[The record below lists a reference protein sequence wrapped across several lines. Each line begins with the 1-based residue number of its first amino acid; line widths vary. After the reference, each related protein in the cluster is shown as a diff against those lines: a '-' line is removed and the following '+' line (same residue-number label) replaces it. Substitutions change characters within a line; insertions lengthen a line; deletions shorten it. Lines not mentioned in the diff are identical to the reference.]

1 MQKKL
6 TLTSKSTLEALRYLI
21 FLFFLNSIFSQQNF
35 LNNEDIW
42 NFEFEQKIY
51 KSIYHFKSK
60 SYYSTIEI
68 NNSEKKSKIV
78 LRSYETGEIVD
89 VILDSSSSAKIPFF
103 TNYSFSNNE
112 RKIILETNS
121 YPLYRRSKLAEY
133 YIYDT
138 QNNDIGYV
146 FNGLIQE
153 PFFSPDG
160 EKVAFIYNRNLYI
173 KFLKTNI
180 IKQITF
186 TGSEN
191 VLNGLADWVYEEEF
205 GMVRAFD
212 WNKDSDNLAYIV
224 FDETNVPQYSMQ
236 IFGNNLYPFQYNFKY
251 PKAGEINSSLDL
263 KIYNLASEK
272 TNSVDLSINTNDY
285 YYIPR
290 LKFSSFSNKLYIQSL
305 NRLQNTL
312 TLSTYEL
319 GSGKIKKIFSEKDE
333 TYVDVQE
340 KLFLLDDENFFW
352 LSDRSGFN
360 HIYLVQNDGKSL
372 KQITSGNWDVA
383 KLLGFNNTTIYYSSS
398 EDNSTERVIYSI
410 GLNGKNKKAISP
422 KAGFNG
428 ASFTSNY
435 KYFIHTFED
444 KDTPLIYSLRDSKN
458 GKLIRK
464 ILDNKALLEKLS
476 PFNLSYKDI
485 SKITINNQEF
495 NMWMIKP
502 NNFNPKK
509 KYPLL
514 IYQYSGPGS
523 QEVENR
529 WSSNRDLW
537 HQMLAQKGYV
547 IACLDGRGTG
557 FKGKKFKKITYGQL
571 AKYETEDQ
579 ISFAKYLS
587 KFPYID
593 KSRIG
598 IWGWSYGGLISTNCI
613 LKGNEI
619 FSLAIA
625 VAPVTNWRFY
635 DTIYT
640 ERFMGLPKDN
650 PEGYDLNSPLN
661 FAHLLEGDYL
671 LIHGSADDN
680 VHLQNTM
687 RMVEELIQN
696 NKQFEWMIYPDKNHG
711 IYGGNSSIH
720 LYNKMTTFIED
731 KL

>member
-1 MQKKL
+1 M
-6 TLTSKSTLEALRYLI
+6 RYII
-21 FLFFLNSIFSQQNF
+21 FLLIINGLQAQQNF

-42 NFEFEQKIY
+42 NFEFEPKVY
-51 KSIYHFKSK
+51 RSIYHFKTK
-60 SYYSTIEI
+60 NHYSTIEI
-68 NNSEKKSKIV
+68 NRAQKKSKIV
-78 LRSYETGEIVD
+78 LRSYETGEVID

-103 TNYSFSNNE
+103 TNYFFSSDE
-112 RKIILETNS
+112 RKILLETNS
-121 YPLYRRSKLAEY
+121 YSLYRRSKLAEY

-138 QNNDIGYV
+138 HNDQINYI

-153 PFFSPDG
+153 PLISPDG
-160 EKVAFIYNRNLYI
+160 EKVAFVYNRNLYV
-173 KFLKTNI
+173 KFLKTNVV
-180 IKQITF
+180 KKITF
-186 TGSEN
+186 TGSDN
-191 VLNGLADWVYEEEF
+191 ILNGIADWVYEEEF
-205 GMVRAFD
+205 GLVRAFD
-212 WNKDSDNLAYIV
+212 WDKDSNNLAFIV
-224 FDETNVPQYSMQ
+224 FDETNVPQYSMK

-251 PKAGEINSSLDL
+251 PKAGENNSIVDL
-263 KIYNLASEK
+263 KIYNLTSDK
-272 TNSVDLSINTNDY
+272 INSIGLIGESNDY

-290 LKFSSFSNKLYIQSL
+290 LKFSAFSNKLYIQSL
-305 NRLQNTL
+305 NRLQNRL
-312 TLSTYEL
+312 VLSAIDNS
-319 GSGKIKKIFSEKDE
+319 SGMTKTVFEEKSN
-333 TYVDVQE
+333 TYVDIQE
-340 KLFLLDDENFFW
+340 KILFLENDDFLW
-352 LSDRSGFN
+352 VSDRSGFD
-360 HIYLVQNDGKSL
+360 HIYLVQNEGKNL

-383 KLLGFNNTTIYYSSS
+383 KLLGFNNNTIYYSST

-422 KAGFNG
+422 KTGFNG

-444 KDTPLIYSLRDSKN
+444 KNTPLIYSLRDSKS

-464 ILDNKALLEKLS
+464 ILDNDELLAKLS
-476 PFNLSYKDI
+476 SFNLPYKDFF
-485 SKITINNQEF
+485 KIKINQVEF

-502 NNFNPKK
+502 ANFNPKK

-537 HQMLAQKGYV
+537 HQMLAQKGFI

-557 FKGKKFKKITYGQL
+557 FKGKNFKKITYGQL
-571 AKYETEDQ
+571 AKYETQDQ

-593 KSRIG
+593 EDRIG

-613 LKGNEI
+613 LKGSEV

-640 ERFMGLPKDN
+640 ERFMGLPKNN
-650 PEGYDLNSPLN
+650 PGGYDSNSPLN
-661 FAHLLEGDYL
+661 FAHLLEGEYL

-687 RMVEELIQN
+687 RMVEELIQE

-711 IYGGNSSIH
+711 IYGGNTSIH
-720 LYNKMTTFIED
+720 LYNKMTTFIET

>member
-1 MQKKL
+1 M
-6 TLTSKSTLEALRYLI
+6 RYII
-21 FLFFLNSIFSQQNF
+21 FLLIINGLQAQQNF

-42 NFEFEQKIY
+42 NFEFEPKVY
-51 KSIYHFKSK
+51 ESIYHFKTK
-60 SYYSTIEI
+60 NHYSTIEI
-68 NNSEKKSKIV
+68 NRAQKKSKIV
-78 LRSYETGEIVD
+78 LRSYETGEVID

-103 TNYSFSNNE
+103 TNYFFSSDE
-112 RKIILETNS
+112 RKILLETNS

-138 QNNDIGYV
+138 HNDQINYI

-153 PFFSPDG
+153 PLISPDG
-160 EKVAFIYNRNLYI
+160 EKVAFVYNRNLYV
-173 KFLKTNI
+173 KFLKTNVV
-180 IKQITF
+180 KQITF
-186 TGSEN
+186 TGSDN
-191 VLNGLADWVYEEEF
+191 ILNGIADWVYEEEF
-205 GMVRAFD
+205 GLVRAFD
-212 WNKDSDNLAYIV
+212 WDKDSNNLAFIV
-224 FDETNVPQYSMQ
+224 FDETNVPQYSMK

-251 PKAGEINSSLDL
+251 PKAGENNSIVDL
-263 KIYNLASEK
+263 KIYNLTSDK
-272 TNSVDLSINTNDY
+272 INSIGLIGESNDY

-290 LKFSSFSNKLYIQSL
+290 LKFSAFSNKLYIQSL
-305 NRLQNTL
+305 NRLQNRL
-312 TLSTYEL
+312 VLSAIDNS
-319 GSGKIKKIFSEKDE
+319 SGMIKAVFEEKSN
-333 TYVDVQE
+333 TYVDIQE
-340 KLFLLDDENFFW
+340 KILFLENDDFLW
-352 LSDRSGFN
+352 ISDRSGFD
-360 HIYLVQNDGKSL
+360 HIYLVQNEGKNL

-383 KLLGFNNTTIYYSSS
+383 KLLGFNNNTIYYSST

-422 KAGFNG
+422 KTGFNG

-444 KDTPLIYSLRDSKN
+444 KNTPLIYSLRDSKS

-464 ILDNKALLEKLS
+464 ILDNDELLAKLS
-476 PFNLSYKDI
+476 SFNLPYKDFF
-485 SKITINNQEF
+485 KIKINQVEF

-502 NNFNPKK
+502 ANFNPKK

-537 HQMLAQKGYV
+537 HQMLAQKGFI

-557 FKGKKFKKITYGQL
+557 FKGKNFKKITYGQL
-571 AKYETEDQ
+571 AKYETQDQ

-593 KSRIG
+593 EDRIG

-613 LKGNEI
+613 LKGSEV

-640 ERFMGLPKDN
+640 ERFMGLPKNN
-650 PEGYDLNSPLN
+650 PGGYDLNSPLN
-661 FAHLLEGDYL
+661 FAHLLEGEYL

-687 RMVEELIQN
+687 RMVEELIQE

-711 IYGGNSSIH
+711 IYGGNTSIH
-720 LYNKMTTFIED
+720 LYNKMTTFIET

>member
-1 MQKKL
+1 M
-6 TLTSKSTLEALRYLI
+6 RYII
-21 FLFFLNSIFSQQNF
+21 FLLIINGLQAQQNF

-42 NFEFEQKIY
+42 NFEFEPKVY
-51 KSIYHFKSK
+51 ESIYHFKTK
-60 SYYSTIEI
+60 NHYSTIEI
-68 NNSEKKSKIV
+68 NRAQKKSKIV
-78 LRSYETGEIVD
+78 LRSYETEEVID

-103 TNYSFSNNE
+103 TNYFFSSDE
-112 RKIILETNS
+112 RKILLETNS

-138 QNNDIGYV
+138 HNDQINYI

-153 PFFSPDG
+153 PLISPDG
-160 EKVAFIYNRNLYI
+160 EKVAFVYNRNLYV
-173 KFLKTNI
+173 KFLKTNVV
-180 IKQITF
+180 KQITF
-186 TGSEN
+186 TGSDN
-191 VLNGLADWVYEEEF
+191 ILNGIADWVYEEEF
-205 GMVRAFD
+205 GLVRAFD
-212 WNKDSDNLAYIV
+212 WDKDSNNLAFIV
-224 FDETNVPQYSMQ
+224 FDETNVPQYSMK

-251 PKAGEINSSLDL
+251 PKAGENNSIVDL
-263 KIYNLASEK
+263 KIYNLTSDK
-272 TNSVDLSINTNDY
+272 INSIDLIGESNDY

-290 LKFSSFSNKLYIQSL
+290 LKFSAFSNKLYIQSL
-305 NRLQNTL
+305 NRLQNRL
-312 TLSTYEL
+312 VLSAIDNS
-319 GSGKIKKIFSEKDE
+319 SGMIKAVFEEKSN
-333 TYVDVQE
+333 TYVDIQE
-340 KLFLLDDENFFW
+340 KILFLENDDFLW
-352 LSDRSGFN
+352 VSDRSGFD
-360 HIYLVQNDGKSL
+360 HIYLVQNEGKNL

-383 KLLGFNNTTIYYSSS
+383 KLLGFNNNTIYYSST

-422 KAGFNG
+422 KTGFNG

-444 KDTPLIYSLRDSKN
+444 KNTPLIYSLRDSKS

-464 ILDNKALLEKLS
+464 ILDNDELLAKLS
-476 PFNLSYKDI
+476 SFNLPYKEFF
-485 SKITINNQEF
+485 KIKINKVEF

-502 NNFNPKK
+502 ANFNPKK

-537 HQMLAQKGYV
+537 HQMLAQKGFI

-557 FKGKKFKKITYGQL
+557 FKGKNFKKITYGQL
-571 AKYETEDQ
+571 AKYETQDQ

-593 KSRIG
+593 EDRIG

-613 LKGNEI
+613 LKGSEV

-640 ERFMGLPKDN
+640 ERFMGLPKNN
-650 PEGYDLNSPLN
+650 PGGYDSNSPLN
-661 FAHLLEGDYL
+661 FAHLLEGEYL

-687 RMVEELIQN
+687 RMVEELIQE

-711 IYGGNSSIH
+711 IYGGNTSIH
-720 LYNKMTTFIED
+720 LYNKMTTFIET

>member
-1 MQKKL
+1 M
-6 TLTSKSTLEALRYLI
+6 RYLT
-21 FLFFLNSIFSQQNF
+21 FLFFLNCVFSQQN
-35 LNNEDIW
+35 LLKVEDIW
-42 NFEFEQKIY
+42 NYEFEQKIY
-51 KSIYHFKSK
+51 KSIYHFKTK
-60 SYYSTIEI
+60 NYYSTIET
-68 NNSEKKSKIV
+68 NHNQKKSKIA

-89 VILDSSSSAKIPFF
+89 IIVDSSSSAKIPFF
-103 TNYSFSNNE
+103 TNYFFSKDE

-138 QNNDIGYV
+138 ENDEINYI

-160 EKVAFIYNRNLYI
+160 EKVAFVYNRNLYI
-173 KFLKTNI
+173 KLLKNNVV
-180 IKQITF
+180 KQITF
-186 TGSEN
+186 AGSEN
-191 VLNGLADWVYEEEF
+191 ILNGIADWVYEEEF

-212 WNKDSDNLAYIV
+212 WDKDSNNLAYVV
-224 FDETNVPQYSMQ
+224 FDETNVPEYSMK

-251 PKAGEINSSLDL
+251 PKAGEVNSNLEL
-263 KIYNLASEK
+263 KIYNLENEK
-272 TNSVDLSINTNDY
+272 TNSVDLNKNANDY

-290 LKFSSFSNKLYIQSL
+290 LKFSTYTNKLFIQSL
-305 NRLQNTL
+305 NRLQNKL
-312 TLSTYEL
+312 LLSTYNLDL
-319 GSGKIKKIFSEKDE
+319 GIIETVFEEKDD
-333 TYVDVQE
+333 TYVDIQQ
-340 KLFLLDDENFFW
+340 KLFLLENDNFLW
-352 LSDRSGFN
+352 VSDRSGFD
-360 HIYLVQNDGKSL
+360 HIYLVQNEGENL
-372 KQITSGNWDVA
+372 KQITKGNWDVA
-383 KLLGFNNTTIYYSSS
+383 KLLGINNTSIYYSST

-410 GLNGKNKKAISP
+410 SLNGKNKKAISP
-422 KAGFNG
+422 KTGFNG
-428 ASFTSNY
+428 ASFSSNY

-444 KDTPLIYSLRDSKN
+444 KNTPLIYSLRDSKS
-458 GKLIRK
+458 GKLIREM
-464 ILDNKALLEKLS
+464 LDNKELLEKIN
-476 PFNLSYKDI
+476 PFNLSNKDF
-485 SKITINNQEF
+485 SKINLNGEEL

-502 NNFNPKK
+502 PNFNPQK

-537 HQMLAQKGYV
+537 HQMLAQKDFI

-557 FKGKKFKKITYGQL
+557 FKGKKFKKMTYRQL

-593 KSRIG
+593 KDRIG

-650 PEGYDLNSPLN
+650 SEGYDLNSPLN
-661 FAHLLEGDYL
+661 FAHLLEGNYL
-671 LIHGSADDN
+671 LIHGSSDDN

-687 RMVEELIQN
+687 RMVEELIQED
-696 NKQFEWMIYPDKNHG
+696 KQFEWMIYPDKNHG
-711 IYGGNSSIH
+711 IYGGNTSIH
-720 LYNKMTTFIED
+720 LYNKMTNFIEK

>member
-1 MQKKL
+1 M
-6 TLTSKSTLEALRYLI
+6 RYII
-21 FLFFLNSIFSQQNF
+21 FLLIINGLQAQQNF

-42 NFEFEQKIY
+42 NFEFEPKVY
-51 KSIYHFKSK
+51 ESIYHFKTK
-60 SYYSTIEI
+60 NHYSTIEI
-68 NNSEKKSKIV
+68 NRAQKKSKIV
-78 LRSYETGEIVD
+78 LRSYETGEVID

-103 TNYSFSNNE
+103 TNYFFSSDE
-112 RKIILETNS
+112 RKILLETNS

-138 QNNDIGYV
+138 HNDQINYI

-153 PFFSPDG
+153 PLISPDG
-160 EKVAFIYNRNLYI
+160 EKVAFVYNRNLYV
-173 KFLKTNI
+173 KFLKTNVV
-180 IKQITF
+180 KQITF
-186 TGSEN
+186 TGSDN
-191 VLNGLADWVYEEEF
+191 ILNGIADWVYEEEF
-205 GMVRAFD
+205 GLVRAFD
-212 WNKDSDNLAYIV
+212 WDKDSNNLAFIV
-224 FDETNVPQYSMQ
+224 FDETNVPQYSMK

-251 PKAGEINSSLDL
+251 PKAGENNSIVDL
-263 KIYNLASEK
+263 KIYNLTSDK
-272 TNSVDLSINTNDY
+272 INSIGLIGESNDY

-290 LKFSSFSNKLYIQSL
+290 LKFSAFSNKLYIQSL
-305 NRLQNTL
+305 NRLQNRL
-312 TLSTYEL
+312 VLSAIDNS
-319 GSGKIKKIFSEKDE
+319 SGMIKAVFEEKSN
-333 TYVDVQE
+333 TYVDIQE
-340 KLFLLDDENFFW
+340 KILFLENDDFLW
-352 LSDRSGFN
+352 VSDRSGFD
-360 HIYLVQNDGKSL
+360 HIYLVQNEGKNL

-383 KLLGFNNTTIYYSSS
+383 KLLGFNNNTIYYSST

-422 KAGFNG
+422 KTGFNG

-444 KDTPLIYSLRDSKN
+444 KNTPLIYSLRDSKS

-464 ILDNKALLEKLS
+464 ILDNDELLAKLS
-476 PFNLSYKDI
+476 SFNLPYKDFF
-485 SKITINNQEF
+485 KIKINQVEF

-502 NNFNPKK
+502 ANFNPKK

-537 HQMLAQKGYV
+537 HQMLAQKGII

-557 FKGKKFKKITYGQL
+557 FKGKNFKKITYGQL
-571 AKYETEDQ
+571 AKYETQDQ

-593 KSRIG
+593 EDRIG

-613 LKGNEI
+613 LKGSEV

-640 ERFMGLPKDN
+640 ERFMGLPKNN
-650 PEGYDLNSPLN
+650 PGGYDLNSPLN
-661 FAHLLEGDYL
+661 FAHLLEGEYL

-687 RMVEELIQN
+687 RMVEELIQE

-711 IYGGNSSIH
+711 IYGGNTSIH
-720 LYNKMTTFIED
+720 LYNKMTTFIET

>member
-1 MQKKL
+1 M
-6 TLTSKSTLEALRYLI
+6 RYII
-21 FLFFLNSIFSQQNF
+21 FLLIINGLQAQQNF

-42 NFEFEQKIY
+42 NFEFEPKVY
-51 KSIYHFKSK
+51 ESIYHFKTK
-60 SYYSTIEI
+60 NHYSTIEI
-68 NNSEKKSKIV
+68 NRAQKKSKIV
-78 LRSYETGEIVD
+78 LRSYETGEVID

-103 TNYSFSNNE
+103 TNYFFSSDE
-112 RKIILETNS
+112 RKILLETNS

-138 QNNDIGYV
+138 HNDQINYI

-153 PFFSPDG
+153 PLISPDG
-160 EKVAFIYNRNLYI
+160 EKVAFVYNRNLYV
-173 KFLKTNI
+173 KFLKTNVV
-180 IKQITF
+180 KQITF
-186 TGSEN
+186 TGSDN
-191 VLNGLADWVYEEEF
+191 ILNGIADWVYEEEF
-205 GMVRAFD
+205 GLVRAFD
-212 WNKDSDNLAYIV
+212 WDKDSNNLAFIV
-224 FDETNVPQYSMQ
+224 FDETNVPQYSMK

-251 PKAGEINSSLDL
+251 PKAGENNSIVDL
-263 KIYNLASEK
+263 KIYNLTSDK
-272 TNSVDLSINTNDY
+272 INSIDLIGESNDY

-290 LKFSSFSNKLYIQSL
+290 LKFSAFSNKLYIQSL
-305 NRLQNTL
+305 NRLQNRL
-312 TLSTYEL
+312 VLSAIDNS
-319 GSGKIKKIFSEKDE
+319 SGMIKAVFEEKSN
-333 TYVDVQE
+333 TYVDIQE
-340 KLFLLDDENFFW
+340 KILFLENDDFLW
-352 LSDRSGFN
+352 VSDRSGFD
-360 HIYLVQNDGKSL
+360 HIYLVQNEGKNL

-383 KLLGFNNTTIYYSSS
+383 KLLGFNNNTIYYSST

-422 KAGFNG
+422 KTGFNG

-444 KDTPLIYSLRDSKN
+444 KNTPLIYSLRDSKS

-464 ILDNKALLEKLS
+464 ILDNDELLAKLS
-476 PFNLSYKDI
+476 SFNLPYKDFF
-485 SKITINNQEF
+485 KIKINQVEF

-502 NNFNPKK
+502 ANFNPKK
-509 KYPLL
+509 NYPLL

-537 HQMLAQKGYV
+537 HQMLAQKGFI

-557 FKGKKFKKITYGQL
+557 FKGKNFKKITYGQL
-571 AKYETEDQ
+571 AKYETQDQ

-593 KSRIG
+593 EDRIG

-613 LKGNEI
+613 LKGSEV

-640 ERFMGLPKDN
+640 ERFMGLPKNN
-650 PEGYDLNSPLN
+650 PGGYDSNSPLN
-661 FAHLLEGDYL
+661 FAHLLEGEYL

-687 RMVEELIQN
+687 RMVEELIQE

-711 IYGGNSSIH
+711 IYGGNTSIH
-720 LYNKMTTFIED
+720 LYNKMTTFIET

>member
-1 MQKKL
+1 M
-6 TLTSKSTLEALRYLI
+6 RYLT
-21 FLFFLNSIFSQQNF
+21 FLFFLNCVFSQQNL

-42 NFEFEQKIY
+42 NYEFEQKIY
-51 KSIYHFKSK
+51 KSIYHFKTK
-60 SYYSTIEI
+60 NHYSTIET
-68 NNSEKKSKIV
+68 NHNQKKSKIV

-103 TNYSFSNNE
+103 TNYFFSKDE

-133 YIYDT
+133 YIYNT
-138 QNNDIGYV
+138 ENDEINYI

-160 EKVAFIYNRNLYI
+160 EKVAFIHNRNLYI
-173 KFLKTNI
+173 KFLKNNV

-191 VLNGLADWVYEEEF
+191 ILNGIADWVYEEEF

-212 WNKDSDNLAYIV
+212 WNKDSNNLAYVV
-224 FDETNVPQYSMQ
+224 FDETNVPQYSMK
-236 IFGNNLYPFQYNFKY
+236 IFSNNLYPFQYNFKY
-251 PKAGEINSSLDL
+251 PKAGEVNSNLDL
-263 KIYNLASEK
+263 KIYNLENEK
-272 TNSVDLSINTNDY
+272 TNSVTLNKDANDY

-290 LKFSSFSNKLYIQSL
+290 LKFSTHTNKLFIQSL
-305 NRLQNTL
+305 NRLQNKL
-312 TLSTYEL
+312 LLSTYNLDL
-319 GSGKIKKIFSEKDE
+319 GIIKTVFEEKND
-333 TYVDVQE
+333 TYVDIQQ
-340 KLFLLDDENFFW
+340 KLFLLENDNFLW
-352 LSDRSGFN
+352 ISDRSGFD
-360 HIYLVQNDGKSL
+360 HIYLVQNEGKNL
-372 KQITSGNWDVA
+372 KQITRGDWDVA
-383 KLLGFNNTTIYYSSS
+383 KLLGINNTTIYYSST
-398 EDNSTERVIYSI
+398 EDNSTERVIYTIS
-410 GLNGKNKKAISP
+410 LNGKNKKAISP
-422 KAGFNG
+422 KTGFNG

-435 KYFIHTFED
+435 KYFIHTYED
-444 KDTPLIYSLRDSKN
+444 KNTPLIYSLRESKS
-458 GKLIRK
+458 GKLVRE
-464 ILDNKALLEKLS
+464 ILDNNELLEKIN
-476 PFNLSYKDI
+476 PFNLSYKDF
-485 SKITINNQEF
+485 SKINLNGEEL

-502 NNFNPKK
+502 PNFNPKK

-537 HQMLAQKGYV
+537 HKMLAQKDFI

-557 FKGKKFKKITYGQL
+557 FKGKKFKKMTYRQL

-587 KFPYID
+587 KFSYID
-593 KSRIG
+593 KDRIG

-613 LKGNEI
+613 LKGNDI

-625 VAPVTNWRFY
+625 VAPVTSWRFY

-687 RMVEELIQN
+687 RMVEELIQED
-696 NKQFEWMIYPDKNHG
+696 KQFEWMIYPDKNHG
-711 IYGGNSSIH
+711 LYGGNTSIH
-720 LYNKMTTFIED
+720 LYKKMTNFIEK

>member
-1 MQKKL
+1 M
-6 TLTSKSTLEALRYLI
+6 RYII
-21 FLFFLNSIFSQQNF
+21 FLLIINGLQAQQNF

-42 NFEFEQKIY
+42 NFEFEPKVY
-51 KSIYHFKSK
+51 ESIYHFKTK
-60 SYYSTIEI
+60 NHYSTIEI
-68 NNSEKKSKIV
+68 NRAQKKSKIV
-78 LRSYETGEIVD
+78 LRSYETGEVID

-103 TNYSFSNNE
+103 TNYFFSSDE
-112 RKIILETNS
+112 RKILLETNS

-138 QNNDIGYV
+138 HNDQINYI

-153 PFFSPDG
+153 PLISPDG
-160 EKVAFIYNRNLYI
+160 EKVAFVYNRNLYV
-173 KFLKTNI
+173 KFLKTNVV
-180 IKQITF
+180 KQITF
-186 TGSEN
+186 TGSDN
-191 VLNGLADWVYEEEF
+191 ILNGIADWVYEEEF
-205 GMVRAFD
+205 GLVRAFD
-212 WNKDSDNLAYIV
+212 WDKDSNNLAFIV
-224 FDETNVPQYSMQ
+224 FDETNVPQYSMK

-251 PKAGEINSSLDL
+251 PKAGENNSIVDL
-263 KIYNLASEK
+263 KIYNLTSDK
-272 TNSVDLSINTNDY
+272 INSIDLIGESNDY

-290 LKFSSFSNKLYIQSL
+290 LKFSAFSNKLYIQSL
-305 NRLQNTL
+305 NRLQNRL
-312 TLSTYEL
+312 VLSTIDNS
-319 GSGKIKKIFSEKDE
+319 SGMIKAVFEEKSN
-333 TYVDVQE
+333 TYVDIQE
-340 KLFLLDDENFFW
+340 KILFLENDDFLW
-352 LSDRSGFN
+352 VSDRSGFD
-360 HIYLVQNDGKSL
+360 HIYLVQNEGKNL

-383 KLLGFNNTTIYYSSS
+383 KLLGLNNNTIYYSST

-422 KAGFNG
+422 KTGFNG

-444 KDTPLIYSLRDSKN
+444 KNTPLIYSLRDSKS

-464 ILDNKALLEKLS
+464 ILDNDELLAKLS
-476 PFNLSYKDI
+476 SFNLPSKDFF
-485 SKITINNQEF
+485 KIKINQVEF

-502 NNFNPKK
+502 ANFNPKK

-537 HQMLAQKGYV
+537 HQMLAQKGFI

-557 FKGKKFKKITYGQL
+557 FKGKNFKKITYGQL
-571 AKYETEDQ
+571 AKYETQDQ

-593 KSRIG
+593 EDRIG
-598 IWGWSYGGLISTNCI
+598 IWGWSYGGLRSTNCI
-613 LKGNEI
+613 LKGSEV

-640 ERFMGLPKDN
+640 ERFMGLPKNN
-650 PEGYDLNSPLN
+650 PGGYDSNSPLN
-661 FAHLLEGDYL
+661 FAHLLEGEYL

-687 RMVEELIQN
+687 RMVEELIQE

-711 IYGGNSSIH
+711 IYGGNTSIH
-720 LYNKMTTFIED
+720 LYNKMTTFIET

>member
-1 MQKKL
+1 M
-6 TLTSKSTLEALRYLI
+6 RYII
-21 FLFFLNSIFSQQNF
+21 FLLIINGLQAQQNF

-42 NFEFEQKIY
+42 NFEFEPKVY
-51 KSIYHFKSK
+51 ESIYHFKTK
-60 SYYSTIEI
+60 NHYSTIEI
-68 NNSEKKSKIV
+68 NRAQKKSKIV
-78 LRSYETGEIVD
+78 LRSYETGEVID

-103 TNYSFSNNE
+103 TNYFFSSDE
-112 RKIILETNS
+112 RKILLETNS

-138 QNNDIGYV
+138 HNDQINYI

-153 PFFSPDG
+153 PLISPDG
-160 EKVAFIYNRNLYI
+160 EKVAFVYNRNLYV
-173 KFLKTNI
+173 KFLKTNVV
-180 IKQITF
+180 KQITF
-186 TGSEN
+186 TGSDN
-191 VLNGLADWVYEEEF
+191 ILNGIADWVYEEEF
-205 GMVRAFD
+205 GLVRAFD
-212 WNKDSDNLAYIV
+212 WDKDSNNLAFIV
-224 FDETNVPQYSMQ
+224 FDETNVPQYSMK

-251 PKAGEINSSLDL
+251 PKAGENNSIVDL
-263 KIYNLASEK
+263 KIYNLTSDK
-272 TNSVDLSINTNDY
+272 INSIGLIGESNDY

-290 LKFSSFSNKLYIQSL
+290 LKFSAFSNKLYIQSL
-305 NRLQNTL
+305 NRLQNRL
-312 TLSTYEL
+312 VLSTIDNS
-319 GSGKIKKIFSEKDE
+319 SGMIKAVFEEKSN
-333 TYVDVQE
+333 TYVDIQE
-340 KLFLLDDENFFW
+340 KILFLENDDFLW
-352 LSDRSGFN
+352 VSDRSGFD
-360 HIYLVQNDGKSL
+360 HIYLVQNEGKNL

-383 KLLGFNNTTIYYSSS
+383 KLLGLNNNTIYYSST

-422 KAGFNG
+422 KTGFNG

-444 KDTPLIYSLRDSKN
+444 KNTPLIYSLRDSKS

-464 ILDNKALLEKLS
+464 ILDNDELLAKLS
-476 PFNLSYKDI
+476 SFNLPSKDFF
-485 SKITINNQEF
+485 KIKINQVEF

-502 NNFNPKK
+502 ANFNPKK

-537 HQMLAQKGYV
+537 HQMLAQKGFI

-557 FKGKKFKKITYGQL
+557 FKGKNFKKITYGQL
-571 AKYETEDQ
+571 AKYETQDQ

-593 KSRIG
+593 EDRIG

-613 LKGNEI
+613 LKGSEV

-640 ERFMGLPKDN
+640 ERFMGLPKNN
-650 PEGYDLNSPLN
+650 PGGYDSNSPLN
-661 FAHLLEGDYL
+661 FAHLLEGEYL

-687 RMVEELIQN
+687 RMVEELIQE

-711 IYGGNSSIH
+711 IYGGNTSIH
-720 LYNKMTTFIED
+720 LYNKMTTFIET

>member
-1 MQKKL
+1 M
-6 TLTSKSTLEALRYLI
+6 RYLL
-21 FLFFLNSIFSQQNF
+21 FLLLFNSVFSQQNL

-51 KSIYHFKSK
+51 KSIYHFKTK
-60 SYYSTIEI
+60 NYYSTIEI
-68 NNSEKKSKIV
+68 NQNKKKSKIV

-103 TNYSFSNNE
+103 TNYFFSSNE
-112 RKIILETNS
+112 KKIILETNS
-121 YPLYRRSKLAEY
+121 YPLYRRSKVAEY

-138 QNNDIGYV
+138 QNNEISYV

-160 EKVAFIYNRNLYI
+160 EKVAFVYNRNIYI
-173 KFLKTNI
+173 KFLEMNV

-191 VLNGLADWVYEEEF
+191 ILNGIGDWVYEEEF
-205 GMVRAFD
+205 GLVRAFD
-212 WNKDSDNLAYIV
+212 WDKESNNLAFIV
-224 FDETNVPQYSMQ
+224 FDETNVPEYSMK
-236 IFGNNLYPFQYNFKY
+236 IFGNNLYPFQYKFKY
-251 PKAGEINSSLDL
+251 PKAGQLNSILSL
-263 KIYNLASEK
+263 KIYNLLNDK
-272 TNSVDLSINTNDY
+272 TNLIDLSNNKNDF

-290 LKFSSFSNKLYIQSL
+290 LKFSPYSNKLYIQSL
-305 NRLQNTL
+305 NRLQNKL
-312 TLSTYEL
+312 ILSSYDIGLET
-319 GSGKIKKIFSEKDE
+319 IKTVFEEKDD
-333 TYVDVQE
+333 TYVDIQE
-340 KLFLLDDENFFW
+340 KFFLLKNDDFFW
-352 LSDRSGFN
+352 ISDRSGFN
-360 HIYLVQNDGKSL
+360 HIYLVENDGKKL
-372 KQITSGNWDVA
+372 NQITKGNWDVA
-383 KLLGFNNTTIYYSSS
+383 KLLGVHENTIYYSST
-398 EDNSTERVIYSI
+398 EDNSIERIIYRISS
-410 GLNGKNKKAISP
+410 NGKSKRAISP
-422 KAGFNG
+422 KNGFNG
-428 ASFTSNY
+428 ASFTSNF
-435 KYFIHTFED
+435 KYFIHTYED
-444 KDTPLIYSLRDSKN
+444 NNTPVVYSLRDSKS
-458 GKLIRK
+458 GRLIRK
-464 ILDNKALLEKLS
+464 IMDNEELLDKLK
-476 PFNLSYKDI
+476 PFNLPNKDF
-485 SKITINNQEF
+485 SKININGEEL
-495 NMWMIKP
+495 NMWIIKP
-502 NNFNPKK
+502 NDFNPKK
-509 KYPLL
+509 RYPLL

-529 WSSNRDLW
+529 WVSNRDFW
-537 HQMLAQKGYV
+537 HKMLVQKGFI

-557 FKGKKFKKITYGQL
+557 FKGKKFKKLTYGQL

-587 KFPYID
+587 KLPYID
-593 KSRIG
+593 RDRIG

-613 LKGNEI
+613 LKGNDI

-661 FAHLLEGDYL
+661 FAHLLKGDYL

-687 RMVEELIQN
+687 RMVEELIQH

-711 IYGGNSSIH
+711 IYGGNTSIH
-720 LYNKMTTFIED
+720 LYNKMTNFIQN

>member
-1 MQKKL
+1 M
-6 TLTSKSTLEALRYLI
+6 RYII
-21 FLFFLNSIFSQQNF
+21 FLLIINGLQAQQNF

-42 NFEFEQKIY
+42 NFEFEPKVY
-51 KSIYHFKSK
+51 ESIYHFKTK
-60 SYYSTIEI
+60 NHYSTIEI
-68 NNSEKKSKIV
+68 NRAQKKSKIV
-78 LRSYETGEIVD
+78 LRSYETGEVID

-103 TNYSFSNNE
+103 TNYFFSSDE
-112 RKIILETNS
+112 RKILLETNS

-138 QNNDIGYV
+138 HNDQINYI

-153 PFFSPDG
+153 PLISPDG
-160 EKVAFIYNRNLYI
+160 EKVAFVYNRNLYV
-173 KFLKTNI
+173 KFLKTNVV
-180 IKQITF
+180 KQITF
-186 TGSEN
+186 TGSDN
-191 VLNGLADWVYEEEF
+191 ILNGIADWVYEEEF
-205 GMVRAFD
+205 GLVRAFD
-212 WNKDSDNLAYIV
+212 WDKDSNNLAFIV
-224 FDETNVPQYSMQ
+224 FDETNVPQYSMK

-251 PKAGEINSSLDL
+251 PKAGENNSIVDL
-263 KIYNLASEK
+263 KIYNLTSDK
-272 TNSVDLSINTNDY
+272 INSIGLIGESNDY

-290 LKFSSFSNKLYIQSL
+290 LKFSAFSNKLYIQSL
-305 NRLQNTL
+305 NRLQNRL
-312 TLSTYEL
+312 VLSAIDNS
-319 GSGKIKKIFSEKDE
+319 SGMIKAVFEEKSN
-333 TYVDVQE
+333 TYVDIQE
-340 KLFLLDDENFFW
+340 KILFLENDDFLW
-352 LSDRSGFN
+352 VSDRSGFD
-360 HIYLVQNDGKSL
+360 HIYLVQNEGKNL

-383 KLLGFNNTTIYYSSS
+383 KLLGFNNNTIYYSST

-422 KAGFNG
+422 KTGFNG

-444 KDTPLIYSLRDSKN
+444 KNTPLIYSLRDSKS

-464 ILDNKALLEKLS
+464 ILDNDELLAKLS
-476 PFNLSYKDI
+476 SFNLPYKDFF
-485 SKITINNQEF
+485 KIKINQVEF

-502 NNFNPKK
+502 ANFNPKK

-537 HQMLAQKGYV
+537 HQMLAQKGFI

-557 FKGKKFKKITYGQL
+557 FKGKNFKKITYGQL
-571 AKYETEDQ
+571 AKYETQDQ

-593 KSRIG
+593 EDRIG

-613 LKGNEI
+613 LKGSEV

-640 ERFMGLPKDN
+640 ERFMGLPKNN
-650 PEGYDLNSPLN
+650 PGGYDLNSPLN
-661 FAHLLEGDYL
+661 FAHLLEGEYL

-687 RMVEELIQN
+687 RMVEELIQE

-711 IYGGNSSIH
+711 IYGGNTSIH
-720 LYNKMTTFIED
+720 LYNKMTTFIET

>member
-1 MQKKL
+1 
-6 TLTSKSTLEALRYLI
+6 LRYLI
-21 FLFFLNSIFSQQNF
+21 FFFFLNCVFSQQN
-35 LNNEDIW
+35 LLTNEGIW
-42 NFEFEQKIY
+42 NYEFEQKVY
-51 KSIYHFKSK
+51 KSIYHFKTK
-60 SYYSTIEI
+60 NYYSTIEI
-68 NNSEKKSKIV
+68 NNNQKKSKIV

-103 TNYSFSNNE
+103 TNYFFSIDE

-133 YIYDT
+133 YIYDS
-138 QNNDIGYV
+138 QNGEVNYV

-173 KFLKTNI
+173 KFLKNNV

-186 TGSEN
+186 SGSEN
-191 VLNGLADWVYEEEF
+191 ILNGIADWVYEEEF
-205 GMVRAFD
+205 GLVRAFEWD
-212 WNKDSDNLAYIV
+212 QSSNNIAYIV
-224 FDETNVPQYSMQ
+224 FDQTNVPEYSMK

-251 PKAGEINSSLDL
+251 PKAGEMNSSLDL
-263 KIYNLASEK
+263 KIYNLELDKSNRIDFSK
-272 TNSVDLSINTNDY
+272 NLSDY
-285 YYIPR
+285 YYIPK
-290 LKFSSFSNKLYIQSL
+290 LKFSPFSNKLYIQSL
-305 NRLQNTL
+305 NRLQNKL
-312 TLSTYEL
+312 ILSTYDL
-319 GSGKIKKIFSEKDE
+319 DSKMIKTVFEEKDE
-333 TYVDVQE
+333 TYVDIQQ
-340 KLFLLDDENFFW
+340 KLFFLKNDNFLW
-352 LSDRSGFN
+352 ISDRSGFD
-360 HIYLVQNDGKSL
+360 HIYLVQNEGKNL
-372 KQITSGNWDVA
+372 QQITRGKWDVA
-383 KLLGFNNTTIYYSSS
+383 ELLGLNNTIIYYSST

-410 GLNGKNKKAISP
+410 SLNGKNKKAISP
-422 KAGFNG
+422 KTGYNG
-428 ASFTSNY
+428 ASLTSNY

-444 KDTPLIYSLRDSKN
+444 KNTPLIYSLRDSKS
-458 GKLIRK
+458 GKLVRE
-464 ILDNKALLEKLS
+464 ILDNSELLKKLK
-476 PFNLSYKDI
+476 PFNLSIKTF
-485 SKITINNQEF
+485 SKINLNGEQL

-502 NNFNPKK
+502 PNFDPKK
-509 KYPLL
+509 NYPLL

-529 WSSNRDLW
+529 WNNNRDLW
-537 HQMLAQKGYV
+537 HQMLAQKGYI

-557 FKGKKFKKITYGQL
+557 FKGKNFKKITYGKL

-587 KFPYID
+587 KFPYINED
-593 KSRIG
+593 RIG

-613 LKGNEI
+613 LKGNDI

-640 ERFMGLPKDN
+640 ERFMGLPNDN

-680 VHLQNTM
+680 VHLQNSM
-687 RMVEELIQN
+687 RMVEELIQED
-696 NKQFEWMIYPDKNHG
+696 KQFEWMIYPDKNHG
-711 IYGGNSSIH
+711 IYGGNTSIH
-720 LYNKMTTFIED
+720 LYNKMTNFIEK

>member
-1 MQKKL
+1 M
-6 TLTSKSTLEALRYLI
+6 RYII
-21 FLFFLNSIFSQQNF
+21 FLLIINGLQAQQNF

-42 NFEFEQKIY
+42 NFEFEPKVY
-51 KSIYHFKSK
+51 ESIYHFKTK
-60 SYYSTIEI
+60 NHYSTIEI
-68 NNSEKKSKIV
+68 NRAQKKSKIV
-78 LRSYETGEIVD
+78 LRSYETGEVID

-103 TNYSFSNNE
+103 TNYFFSSDE
-112 RKIILETNS
+112 RKILLETNS

-138 QNNDIGYV
+138 HNDQINYI

-153 PFFSPDG
+153 PLISPDG
-160 EKVAFIYNRNLYI
+160 EKVAFVYNRNLYV
-173 KFLKTNI
+173 KFLKTNVV
-180 IKQITF
+180 KQITF
-186 TGSEN
+186 TGSDN
-191 VLNGLADWVYEEEF
+191 ILNGIADWVYEEEF
-205 GMVRAFD
+205 GLVRAFD
-212 WNKDSDNLAYIV
+212 WDKDSNNLAFIV
-224 FDETNVPQYSMQ
+224 FDETNVPQYSMK

-251 PKAGEINSSLDL
+251 PKAGENNSIVDL
-263 KIYNLASEK
+263 KIYNLTSDK
-272 TNSVDLSINTNDY
+272 INSIDLIGESNDY

-290 LKFSSFSNKLYIQSL
+290 LKFSAFSNKLYIQSL
-305 NRLQNTL
+305 NRLQNRL
-312 TLSTYEL
+312 VLSAIDNS
-319 GSGKIKKIFSEKDE
+319 SGMIKAVFEEKSN
-333 TYVDVQE
+333 TYVDIQE
-340 KLFLLDDENFFW
+340 KILFLENDDFLW
-352 LSDRSGFN
+352 VSDRSGFD
-360 HIYLVQNDGKSL
+360 HIYLVQNEGKNL

-383 KLLGFNNTTIYYSSS
+383 KLLGFNNNTIYYSST

-422 KAGFNG
+422 KTGFNG

-444 KDTPLIYSLRDSKN
+444 KNTPLTYSLRDSKS

-464 ILDNKALLEKLS
+464 ILDNDELLAKLS
-476 PFNLSYKDI
+476 SFNLPYKDFF
-485 SKITINNQEF
+485 KIKINQVEF

-502 NNFNPKK
+502 ANFNPKK

-537 HQMLAQKGYV
+537 HQMLAQKGFI

-557 FKGKKFKKITYGQL
+557 FKGKNFKKITYGQL
-571 AKYETEDQ
+571 AKYETQDQ

-593 KSRIG
+593 EDRIG

-613 LKGNEI
+613 LKGSEV

-640 ERFMGLPKDN
+640 ERFMGLPKNN
-650 PEGYDLNSPLN
+650 PGGYDSNSPLN
-661 FAHLLEGDYL
+661 FAHLLEGEYL

-687 RMVEELIQN
+687 RMVEELIQE

-711 IYGGNSSIH
+711 IYGGNTSIH
-720 LYNKMTTFIED
+720 LYNKMTTFIET

>member
-1 MQKKL
+1 M
-6 TLTSKSTLEALRYLI
+6 RYII
-21 FLFFLNSIFSQQNF
+21 FLLIINGLQAQQNF

-42 NFEFEQKIY
+42 NFEFEPKVY
-51 KSIYHFKSK
+51 ESIYHFKTK
-60 SYYSTIEI
+60 NHYSTIEI
-68 NNSEKKSKIV
+68 NRAQKKSKIV
-78 LRSYETGEIVD
+78 LRSYETGEVID

-103 TNYSFSNNE
+103 TNYFFSSDE
-112 RKIILETNS
+112 RKILLETNS

-138 QNNDIGYV
+138 HNDQINYI

-153 PFFSPDG
+153 PLISPDG
-160 EKVAFIYNRNLYI
+160 EKVAFVYNRNLYV
-173 KFLKTNI
+173 KFLKTNVV
-180 IKQITF
+180 KQITF
-186 TGSEN
+186 TGSDN
-191 VLNGLADWVYEEEF
+191 ILNGIADWVYEEEF
-205 GMVRAFD
+205 GLVRAFD
-212 WNKDSDNLAYIV
+212 WDKDSNNLAFIV
-224 FDETNVPQYSMQ
+224 FDETNVPQYSMK

-251 PKAGEINSSLDL
+251 PKAGENNSIVDL
-263 KIYNLASEK
+263 KIYNLTSDK
-272 TNSVDLSINTNDY
+272 INSIGLIGESNDY

-290 LKFSSFSNKLYIQSL
+290 LKFSAFSNKLYIQSL
-305 NRLQNTL
+305 NRLQNRL
-312 TLSTYEL
+312 VLSTIDNS
-319 GSGKIKKIFSEKDE
+319 SGMIKAVFEEKSN
-333 TYVDVQE
+333 TYVDIQE
-340 KLFLLDDENFFW
+340 KILFLENDDFLW
-352 LSDRSGFN
+352 VSDRSGFD
-360 HIYLVQNDGKSL
+360 HIYLVQNEGKNL

-383 KLLGFNNTTIYYSSS
+383 KLLGLNNNTIYYSST

-422 KAGFNG
+422 KTGFNG

-444 KDTPLIYSLRDSKN
+444 KNTPLIYSLRDSKS

-464 ILDNKALLEKLS
+464 ILDNDELLAKLS
-476 PFNLSYKDI
+476 SFNLPSKDFF
-485 SKITINNQEF
+485 KIKINQVEF

-502 NNFNPKK
+502 ANFNPKK

-537 HQMLAQKGYV
+537 HQMLAQKGFI

-557 FKGKKFKKITYGQL
+557 FKGKNFKKITYGQL
-571 AKYETEDQ
+571 AKYETQDQ

-593 KSRIG
+593 EDRIG

-613 LKGNEI
+613 LKGSEV

-650 PEGYDLNSPLN
+650 PEGYDLNSPLKY
-661 FAHLLEGDYL
+661 AHLLEGDYL
-671 LIHGSADDN
+671 LIQGSADDN

-687 RMVEELIQN
+687 RMVEELIQED
-696 NKQFEWMIYPDKNHG
+696 KQFEWMIYPDKNHG
-711 IYGGNSSIH
+711 IYGGNTSIH
-720 LYNKMTTFIED
+720 LYNKMTIFIEEN
-731 KL
+731 L

>member
-1 MQKKL
+1 M
-6 TLTSKSTLEALRYLI
+6 RYLI
-21 FLFFLNSIFSQQNF
+21 FLFFLNCVFSQQN
-35 LNNEDIW
+35 LLTNEGIW
-42 NFEFEQKIY
+42 NYEFEQKVY
-51 KSIYHFKSK
+51 KSIYHSK
-60 SYYSTIEI
+60 TKNYYSTIEI
-68 NNSEKKSKIV
+68 NNNQKKSKIV

-103 TNYSFSNNE
+103 TNYFFSIDE

-133 YIYDT
+133 YIYDI
-138 QNNDIGYV
+138 QNDEVNYV

-173 KFLKTNI
+173 KFLKNNV

-186 TGSEN
+186 SGSEN
-191 VLNGLADWVYEEEF
+191 ILNGIADWVYEEEF

-212 WNKDSDNLAYIV
+212 WDKDSNNLAYIV
-224 FDETNVPQYSMQ
+224 FDETDVPEYSMK

-251 PKAGEINSSLDL
+251 PKAGEINSRLDL
-263 KIYNLASEK
+263 KIYNLENEK
-272 TNSVDLSINTNDY
+272 TNSVDLNKNANDY

-290 LKFSSFSNKLYIQSL
+290 LKFSTFSNKLYIQSL
-305 NRLQNTL
+305 NRLQNKL
-312 TLSTYEL
+312 ILSTYDL
-319 GSGKIKKIFSEKDE
+319 DSKMIKTVFEEKDD
-333 TYVDVQE
+333 TYVDIQE
-340 KLFLLDDENFFW
+340 KLFLLENDNLLW
-352 LSDRSGFN
+352 ISDRSGFD
-360 HIYLVQNDGKSL
+360 HIYLVQNEGKKL
-372 KQITSGNWDVA
+372 KQITRGNWDVA
-383 KLLGFNNTTIYYSSS
+383 KLLGKNNTTIYYSST

-410 GLNGKNKKAISP
+410 SLNGKNKKAISP
-422 KAGFNG
+422 KTGFNG

-444 KDTPLIYSLRDSKN
+444 KNTPLIYSLRDSKS
-458 GKLIRK
+458 GKLVRE
-464 ILDNKALLEKLS
+464 ILDNSELQKKLK
-476 PFNLSYKDI
+476 PFNLSDKTF
-485 SKITINNQEF
+485 SKINLNGEEL

-502 NNFNPKK
+502 PNFNPQKI
-509 KYPLL
+509 YPLL

-529 WSSNRDLW
+529 WNNNRDLW
-537 HQMLAQKGYV
+537 HQMLAQKGYI

-557 FKGKKFKKITYGQL
+557 FKGKKFKKMTYRQL

-593 KSRIG
+593 KDRIG
-598 IWGWSYGGLISTNCI
+598 IWGWSYGGLVSTNCI

-650 PEGYDLNSPLN
+650 SEGYDLNSPLN

-687 RMVEELIQN
+687 RMVEELIQED
-696 NKQFEWMIYPDKNHG
+696 KQFEWMIYPDKNHG
-711 IYGGNSSIH
+711 IYGGNTSIH
-720 LYNKMTTFIED
+720 LYNKMTNFIEK

>member
-1 MQKKL
+1 M
-6 TLTSKSTLEALRYLI
+6 RYITFLLI
-21 FLFFLNSIFSQQNF
+21 FNSLLAQQKF

-42 NFEFEQKIY
+42 NFEFEPKVY
-51 KSIYHFKSK
+51 ESIYHFKTK
-60 SYYSTIEI
+60 NHYSTIEI
-68 NNSEKKSKIV
+68 NRAQKKSKIV
-78 LRSYETGEIVD
+78 LRSYETGEVID

-103 TNYSFSNNE
+103 TNYFFSSDE
-112 RKIILETNS
+112 RKILLETNS

-138 QNNDIGYV
+138 HNDQINYI

-153 PFFSPDG
+153 PLISPDG
-160 EKVAFIYNRNLYI
+160 EKVAFVYNRNLYV
-173 KFLKTNI
+173 KFLKTNVV
-180 IKQITF
+180 KQITF
-186 TGSEN
+186 TGSDN
-191 VLNGLADWVYEEEF
+191 ILNGIADWVYEEEF
-205 GMVRAFD
+205 GLVRAFD
-212 WNKDSDNLAYIV
+212 WDKDSNNLAFIV
-224 FDETNVPQYSMQ
+224 FDETNVPQYSMK

-251 PKAGEINSSLDL
+251 PKAGENNSIVDL
-263 KIYNLASEK
+263 KIYNLTSDK
-272 TNSVDLSINTNDY
+272 INSIDLIGESNDY

-290 LKFSSFSNKLYIQSL
+290 LKFSAFSNKLYIQSL
-305 NRLQNTL
+305 NRLQNRL
-312 TLSTYEL
+312 VLSAIDNS
-319 GSGKIKKIFSEKDE
+319 SGMIKAVFEEKSN
-333 TYVDVQE
+333 TYVDIQE
-340 KLFLLDDENFFW
+340 KILFLENDDFLW
-352 LSDRSGFN
+352 VSDRSGFD
-360 HIYLVQNDGKSL
+360 HIYLVQNEGKNL
-372 KQITSGNWDVA
+372 KQITGGNWDVA
-383 KLLGFNNTTIYYSSS
+383 KLLGFNNNTIYYSST

-422 KAGFNG
+422 KTGFNG
-428 ASFTSNY
+428 ASFTFNY

-444 KDTPLIYSLRDSKN
+444 KNTPLIYSLRDSKS

-464 ILDNKALLEKLS
+464 ILDNDELLAKLS
-476 PFNLSYKDI
+476 SFNLPYKDFF
-485 SKITINNQEF
+485 KIKINQVEF

-502 NNFNPKK
+502 ANFNPKK

-537 HQMLAQKGYV
+537 HQMLAQKGFI

-557 FKGKKFKKITYGQL
+557 FKGKNFKKITYGQL
-571 AKYETEDQ
+571 AKYETQDQ

-593 KSRIG
+593 EDRIG

-613 LKGNEI
+613 LKGSEV

-640 ERFMGLPKDN
+640 ERFMGLPKNN
-650 PEGYDLNSPLN
+650 PGGYDSNSPLN
-661 FAHLLEGDYL
+661 FAHLLEGEYL

-687 RMVEELIQN
+687 RMVEELIQE

-711 IYGGNSSIH
+711 IYGGNTSIH
-720 LYNKMTTFIED
+720 LYNKMTTFIET

>member
-1 MQKKL
+1 M
-6 TLTSKSTLEALRYLI
+6 RYII
-21 FLFFLNSIFSQQNF
+21 FLLIINGLQAQQNF

-42 NFEFEQKIY
+42 NFEFEPKVY
-51 KSIYHFKSK
+51 ESLYHFKTK
-60 SYYSTIEI
+60 NHYSTIEI
-68 NNSEKKSKIV
+68 NRAQKKSKIV
-78 LRSYETGEIVD
+78 LRSYETGEVID

-103 TNYSFSNNE
+103 TNYFFSSDE
-112 RKIILETNS
+112 RKILLETNS

-138 QNNDIGYV
+138 HNEQINYI

-153 PFFSPDG
+153 PLISPDG
-160 EKVAFIYNRNLYI
+160 EKVAFVYNRNLYV
-173 KFLKTNI
+173 KFLKTNVV
-180 IKQITF
+180 KQITF
-186 TGSEN
+186 TGSDN
-191 VLNGLADWVYEEEF
+191 ILNGIADWVYEEEF
-205 GMVRAFD
+205 GLVRAFD
-212 WNKDSDNLAYIV
+212 WDKDSNNLAFIV
-224 FDETNVPQYSMQ
+224 FDETNVPQYSMK

-251 PKAGEINSSLDL
+251 PKAGENNSIVDL
-263 KIYNLASEK
+263 KIYNLTSDK
-272 TNSVDLSINTNDY
+272 INSIDLIGESNDY

-290 LKFSSFSNKLYIQSL
+290 LKFSAFSNKLYIQSL
-305 NRLQNTL
+305 NRLQNRL
-312 TLSTYEL
+312 VLSAIDNS
-319 GSGKIKKIFSEKDE
+319 SGMIKAVFEEKSN
-333 TYVDVQE
+333 TYVDIQE
-340 KLFLLDDENFFW
+340 KILFLENDDFLW
-352 LSDRSGFN
+352 VSDRSGFD
-360 HIYLVQNDGKSL
+360 HIYLVQNEGKNL

-383 KLLGFNNTTIYYSSS
+383 KLLGFNNNTIYYSST

-422 KAGFNG
+422 KTGFNG

-444 KDTPLIYSLRDSKN
+444 KNTPLIYSLRDSKS

-464 ILDNKALLEKLS
+464 ILDNDELLAKLS
-476 PFNLSYKDI
+476 SFNLPYKDFF
-485 SKITINNQEF
+485 KIKINQVEF

-502 NNFNPKK
+502 ANFNPKK

-537 HQMLAQKGYV
+537 HQMLAQKGFI

-557 FKGKKFKKITYGQL
+557 FKGKNFKKITYGQL
-571 AKYETEDQ
+571 AKYETQDQ

-593 KSRIG
+593 EDRIG

-613 LKGNEI
+613 LKGSEV

-640 ERFMGLPKDN
+640 ERFMGLPKNN
-650 PEGYDLNSPLN
+650 PGGYDSNSPLN
-661 FAHLLEGDYL
+661 FAHLLEGEYL

-687 RMVEELIQN
+687 RMVEELIQE

-711 IYGGNSSIH
+711 IYGGNTSIH
-720 LYNKMTTFIED
+720 LYNKMTTFIET

>member
-1 MQKKL
+1 M
-6 TLTSKSTLEALRYLI
+6 RYII
-21 FLFFLNSIFSQQNF
+21 FLFFLNSIFSQQNL

-51 KSIYHFKSK
+51 KSIYHFKTK
-60 SYYSTIEI
+60 NYYSTIEI
-68 NNSEKKSKIV
+68 NHSQKKSKIV

-89 VILDSSSSAKIPFF
+89 VVLDSSSSAKIPFF
-103 TNYSFSNNE
+103 TNYFFSIDE

-133 YIYDT
+133 YIYDI
-138 QNNDIGYV
+138 QNNEISYV

-160 EKVAFIYNRNLYI
+160 EKVAFIYNRNIYI
-173 KFLKTNI
+173 KFLKINV

-186 TGSEN
+186 TGGEN
-191 VLNGLADWVYEEEF
+191 TLNGIADWVYEEEF
-205 GMVRAFD
+205 GLVRAFD
-212 WNKDSDNLAYIV
+212 WDKNSKNLAYVV
-224 FDETNVPQYSMQ
+224 FDETNVPQYSMK

-263 KIYNLASEK
+263 KIYNLESEK
-272 TNSVDLSINTNDY
+272 SNSVDFSKNTNDY

-290 LKFSSFSNKLYIQSL
+290 LKFSPFSNKLYIQSL
-305 NRLQNTL
+305 NRLQNKL
-312 TLSTYEL
+312 ILSTYDL
-319 GSGKIKKIFSEKDE
+319 DLKMIKTILEEKND
-333 TYVDVQE
+333 TYVDIQQN
-340 KLFLLDDENFFW
+340 LFFLENDNFLW
-352 LSDRSGFN
+352 ISDRSGFD
-360 HIYLVQNDGKSL
+360 HIYLAQNEGKNL
-372 KQITSGNWDVA
+372 KQITRGNWDVA
-383 KLLGFNNTTIYYSSS
+383 KLLGLNNTKIYYSST

-410 GLNGKNKKAISP
+410 SLNGKNKKVVSP
-422 KAGFNG
+422 QTGFNG

-435 KYFIHTFED
+435 RYFIHTFED
-444 KDTPLIYSLRDSKN
+444 KDTPLIYSLRDSRS
-458 GKLIRK
+458 GKLVREM
-464 ILDNKALLEKLS
+464 LNNNELLKKLKPFKLS
-476 PFNLSYKDI
+476 NKKFSQINL
-485 SKITINNQEF
+485 NGEEL

-502 NNFNPKK
+502 PDFNPNKN
-509 KYPLL
+509 YPLL

-529 WSSNRDLW
+529 WNSNRDLW
-537 HQMLAQKGYV
+537 HQMLAQKGYIV
-547 IACLDGRGTG
+547 ACLDGRGTG

-593 KSRIG
+593 KDRIG

-613 LKGNEI
+613 LKGNDI

-687 RMVEELIQN
+687 RMVEELIQED
-696 NKQFEWMIYPDKNHG
+696 KQFEWMIYPDKNHG
-711 IYGGNSSIH
+711 IYGGNTSIH
-720 LYNKMTTFIED
+720 LYNKMTNFIEK

>member
-1 MQKKL
+1 M
-6 TLTSKSTLEALRYLI
+6 RYII
-21 FLFFLNSIFSQQNF
+21 FLLIINGLQAQQNF

-42 NFEFEQKIY
+42 NFEFEPKVY
-51 KSIYHFKSK
+51 ESIYHFKTK
-60 SYYSTIEI
+60 NHYSTIEI
-68 NNSEKKSKIV
+68 NRAQKKSKIV
-78 LRSYETGEIVD
+78 LRSYETGEVID

-103 TNYSFSNNE
+103 TNYFFSSDE
-112 RKIILETNS
+112 RKILLETNS

-138 QNNDIGYV
+138 HNDQINYI

-153 PFFSPDG
+153 PLISPDG
-160 EKVAFIYNRNLYI
+160 EKVAFVYNRNLYV
-173 KFLKTNI
+173 KFLKTNVV
-180 IKQITF
+180 KQITF
-186 TGSEN
+186 TGSDN
-191 VLNGLADWVYEEEF
+191 ILNGIADWVYEEEF
-205 GMVRAFD
+205 GLVRAFD
-212 WNKDSDNLAYIV
+212 WDKDSNNLAFIV
-224 FDETNVPQYSMQ
+224 FDETNVPQYSMK

-251 PKAGEINSSLDL
+251 PKAGENNSIVDL
-263 KIYNLASEK
+263 KIYNLTSDK
-272 TNSVDLSINTNDY
+272 INSIDLIGESNDY

-290 LKFSSFSNKLYIQSL
+290 LKFSAFSNKLYIQSL
-305 NRLQNTL
+305 NRLQNRL
-312 TLSTYEL
+312 VLSAIDNS
-319 GSGKIKKIFSEKDE
+319 SGMIKAVFEEKSN
-333 TYVDVQE
+333 TYVDIQE
-340 KLFLLDDENFFW
+340 KILFLENDDFLW
-352 LSDRSGFN
+352 VSDRSGFD
-360 HIYLVQNDGKSL
+360 HIYLVQNEGKNL

-383 KLLGFNNTTIYYSSS
+383 KLLGLNNNTIYYSST

-422 KAGFNG
+422 KTGFNG

-444 KDTPLIYSLRDSKN
+444 KNTPLIYSLRDSKS

-464 ILDNKALLEKLS
+464 ILDNDELLAKLS
-476 PFNLSYKDI
+476 SFNLPYKDFF
-485 SKITINNQEF
+485 KIKINQVEF

-502 NNFNPKK
+502 ANFNPKK

-537 HQMLAQKGYV
+537 HQMLAQKGFI

-557 FKGKKFKKITYGQL
+557 FKGKNFKKITYGQL
-571 AKYETEDQ
+571 AKYETQDQ

-593 KSRIG
+593 EDRIG

-613 LKGNEI
+613 LKGSEV

-640 ERFMGLPKDN
+640 ERFMGLPKNN
-650 PEGYDLNSPLN
+650 PGGYDSNSPLN
-661 FAHLLEGDYL
+661 FAHLLEGEYL

-687 RMVEELIQN
+687 RMVEELIQE

-711 IYGGNSSIH
+711 IYGGNTSIH
-720 LYNKMTTFIED
+720 LYNKMTTFIET

>member
-1 MQKKL
+1 M
-6 TLTSKSTLEALRYLI
+6 RYII
-21 FLFFLNSIFSQQNF
+21 FLLIINGLQAQQNF

-42 NFEFEQKIY
+42 NFEFEPKVY
-51 KSIYHFKSK
+51 ESIYHFKTK
-60 SYYSTIEI
+60 NHYSTIEI
-68 NNSEKKSKIV
+68 NRAQKKSKIV
-78 LRSYETGEIVD
+78 LRSYETGEVID

-103 TNYSFSNNE
+103 TNYFFSSDE
-112 RKIILETNS
+112 RKILLETNS

-138 QNNDIGYV
+138 HNDQINYI

-153 PFFSPDG
+153 PLISPDG
-160 EKVAFIYNRNLYI
+160 EKVAFVYNRNLYV
-173 KFLKTNI
+173 KFLKTNVV
-180 IKQITF
+180 KQITF
-186 TGSEN
+186 TGSDN
-191 VLNGLADWVYEEEF
+191 ILNGIADWVYEEEF
-205 GMVRAFD
+205 GLVRAFD
-212 WNKDSDNLAYIV
+212 WDKDSNNLAFIV
-224 FDETNVPQYSMQ
+224 FDETNVPQYSMK

-251 PKAGEINSSLDL
+251 PKAGENNSIVDL
-263 KIYNLASEK
+263 KIYNLTSDK
-272 TNSVDLSINTNDY
+272 INSIDLIGESNDY

-290 LKFSSFSNKLYIQSL
+290 LKFSAFSNKLYIQSL
-305 NRLQNTL
+305 NRLQNRL
-312 TLSTYEL
+312 VLSTIDSS
-319 GSGKIKKIFSEKDE
+319 SGVIKAVFEEKSN
-333 TYVDVQE
+333 TYVDIQE
-340 KLFLLDDENFFW
+340 KILFLENDDFLW
-352 LSDRSGFN
+352 VSDRSGFD
-360 HIYLVQNDGKSL
+360 HIYLVQNEGKNL

-383 KLLGFNNTTIYYSSS
+383 KLLGFNNNTIYYSST

-422 KAGFNG
+422 KTGFNG

-444 KDTPLIYSLRDSKN
+444 KNTPLIYSLRDSKS

-464 ILDNKALLEKLS
+464 ILDNDELLAKLS
-476 PFNLSYKDI
+476 SFNLPYKEFF
-485 SKITINNQEF
+485 KIKINKVEF

-502 NNFNPKK
+502 ANFNPKK

-537 HQMLAQKGYV
+537 HQMLAQKGFI

-557 FKGKKFKKITYGQL
+557 FKGKNFKKITYGQL
-571 AKYETEDQ
+571 AKYETQDQ

-593 KSRIG
+593 EDRIG

-613 LKGNEI
+613 LKGSEV

-640 ERFMGLPKDN
+640 ERFMGLPKNN
-650 PEGYDLNSPLN
+650 PGGYDSNSPLN
-661 FAHLLEGDYL
+661 FAHLLEGEYL

-687 RMVEELIQN
+687 RMVEELIQE

-711 IYGGNSSIH
+711 IYGGNTSIH
-720 LYNKMTTFIED
+720 LYNKMTTFIET

>member
-1 MQKKL
+1 M
-6 TLTSKSTLEALRYLI
+6 RYII
-21 FLFFLNSIFSQQNF
+21 FLLIINGLQAQQNF

-42 NFEFEQKIY
+42 NFEFEPKVY
-51 KSIYHFKSK
+51 ESIYHFKTK
-60 SYYSTIEI
+60 NHYSTIEI
-68 NNSEKKSKIV
+68 NRAQKKSKIV
-78 LRSYETGEIVD
+78 LRSYETGEVID

-103 TNYSFSNNE
+103 TNYFFSSDE
-112 RKIILETNS
+112 RKILLETNS

-138 QNNDIGYV
+138 HNDQINYI

-153 PFFSPDG
+153 PLISPDG
-160 EKVAFIYNRNLYI
+160 EKVAFVYNRNLYV
-173 KFLKTNI
+173 KFLKTNVV
-180 IKQITF
+180 KQITF
-186 TGSEN
+186 TGSDN
-191 VLNGLADWVYEEEF
+191 ILNGIADWVYEEEF
-205 GMVRAFD
+205 GLVRAFD
-212 WNKDSDNLAYIV
+212 WDKDSNNLAFIV
-224 FDETNVPQYSMQ
+224 FDETNVPQYSMK

-251 PKAGEINSSLDL
+251 PKAGENNSIVDL
-263 KIYNLASEK
+263 KIYNLTSDK
-272 TNSVDLSINTNDY
+272 INSIGLIGESNDY

-290 LKFSSFSNKLYIQSL
+290 LKFSAFSNKLYIQSL
-305 NRLQNTL
+305 NRLQNRL
-312 TLSTYEL
+312 VLSAIDNS
-319 GSGKIKKIFSEKDE
+319 SGMIKAVFEEKSN
-333 TYVDVQE
+333 TYVDIQE
-340 KLFLLDDENFFW
+340 KILFLENDDFLW
-352 LSDRSGFN
+352 VSDRSGFD
-360 HIYLVQNDGKSL
+360 HIYLVQNEGKNL

-383 KLLGFNNTTIYYSSS
+383 KLLGFNNNTIYYSST

-422 KAGFNG
+422 KTGFNG

-444 KDTPLIYSLRDSKN
+444 KNTPLKYSLRDSKS

-464 ILDNKALLEKLS
+464 ILDNDELLAKLS
-476 PFNLSYKDI
+476 SFNLPYKDFF
-485 SKITINNQEF
+485 KIKINQVEF

-502 NNFNPKK
+502 ANFNPKK

-537 HQMLAQKGYV
+537 HQMLAQKGFI

-557 FKGKKFKKITYGQL
+557 FKGKNFKKITYGQL
-571 AKYETEDQ
+571 AKYETQDQ

-593 KSRIG
+593 EDRIG

-613 LKGNEI
+613 LKGSEV

-640 ERFMGLPKDN
+640 ERFMGLPKNN
-650 PEGYDLNSPLN
+650 PGGYDLNSPLN
-661 FAHLLEGDYL
+661 FAHLLEGEYL

-687 RMVEELIQN
+687 RMVEELIQE

-711 IYGGNSSIH
+711 IYGGNTSIH
-720 LYNKMTTFIED
+720 LYNKMTTFIET

>member
-1 MQKKL
+1 M
-6 TLTSKSTLEALRYLI
+6 RYII
-21 FLFFLNSIFSQQNF
+21 FLLIINGLQAQQNF

-42 NFEFEQKIY
+42 NFEFEPKVY
-51 KSIYHFKSK
+51 ESIYHFKTK
-60 SYYSTIEI
+60 NHYSTIEI
-68 NNSEKKSKIV
+68 NRAQKKSKIV
-78 LRSYETGEIVD
+78 LRSYETREVID
-89 VILDSSSSAKIPFF
+89 VILDSSSSSKIPFF
-103 TNYSFSNNE
+103 TNYFFSSDE
-112 RKIILETNS
+112 RKILLETNS

-138 QNNDIGYV
+138 HNDQINYI

-153 PFFSPDG
+153 PLISPDG
-160 EKVAFIYNRNLYI
+160 EKVAFVYNRNLYV
-173 KFLKTNI
+173 KFLKTNVV
-180 IKQITF
+180 KQITF
-186 TGSEN
+186 TGSDN
-191 VLNGLADWVYEEEF
+191 ILNGIADWVYEEEF
-205 GMVRAFD
+205 GLVRAFD
-212 WNKDSDNLAYIV
+212 WDKDSNNLAFIV
-224 FDETNVPQYSMQ
+224 FDETNVPQYSMK

-251 PKAGEINSSLDL
+251 PKAGENNSIVDL
-263 KIYNLASEK
+263 KIYNLTSDK
-272 TNSVDLSINTNDY
+272 INSIGLIGESNDY

-290 LKFSSFSNKLYIQSL
+290 LKFSAFSNKLYIQSL
-305 NRLQNTL
+305 NRLQNRL
-312 TLSTYEL
+312 VLSTIDNS
-319 GSGKIKKIFSEKDE
+319 SGMIKAVFEEKSN
-333 TYVDVQE
+333 TYVDIQE
-340 KLFLLDDENFFW
+340 KILFLENDDFLW
-352 LSDRSGFN
+352 VSDRSGFD
-360 HIYLVQNDGKSL
+360 HIYLVQNEGKNL

-383 KLLGFNNTTIYYSSS
+383 KLLGLNNNTIYYSST

-422 KAGFNG
+422 KTGFNG

-444 KDTPLIYSLRDSKN
+444 KNTPLIYSLRDSKS

-464 ILDNKALLEKLS
+464 ILDNDELLAKLS
-476 PFNLSYKDI
+476 SFNLPSKDFF
-485 SKITINNQEF
+485 KIKINQVEF

-502 NNFNPKK
+502 ANFNPKK

-537 HQMLAQKGYV
+537 HQMLAQKGFI

-557 FKGKKFKKITYGQL
+557 FKGKNFKKITYGQL
-571 AKYETEDQ
+571 AKYETQDQ

-593 KSRIG
+593 EDRIG

-613 LKGNEI
+613 LKGSEV

-640 ERFMGLPKDN
+640 ERFMGLPKNN
-650 PEGYDLNSPLN
+650 PGGYDSNSPLN
-661 FAHLLEGDYL
+661 FAHLLEGEYL

-687 RMVEELIQN
+687 RMVEELIQE

-711 IYGGNSSIH
+711 IYGGNTSIH
-720 LYNKMTTFIED
+720 LYNKMTTFIET